1 MRNAEGMSLLASQI
15 VLSLSELVD
24 GVHGICELG
33 GGGVHAGGLAGGF
46 AGGGGVD
53 LELAVGGGDFLE
65 VVVGEIVVFV
75 KVPLRADALLL

>member
-1 MRNAEGMSLLASQI
+1 MRAAVGMGLLASQI
-15 VLSLSELVD
+15 VLPLSELVD

-33 GGGVHAGGLAGGF
+33 SGGVHAGGL

-65 VVVGEIVVFV
+65 LVVGEIVV
-75 KVPLRADALLL
+75 LRKSSSEG